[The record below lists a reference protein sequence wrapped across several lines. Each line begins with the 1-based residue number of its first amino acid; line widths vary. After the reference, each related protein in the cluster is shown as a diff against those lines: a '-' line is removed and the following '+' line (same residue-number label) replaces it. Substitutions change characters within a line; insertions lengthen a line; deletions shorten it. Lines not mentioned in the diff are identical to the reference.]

1 MSNESNSEFHL
12 LTTSEAAHHLRLSP
26 RTLERWRAEGIGP
39 KFIKMGP
46 RAVLYTPA
54 ELASFLACSEF
65 QTTAEAS
72 PTSRRLKNEK
82 ASGGT
87 PRRKVRAR

>member
-1 MSNESNSEFHL
+1 MSIESKSKFDL
-12 LTTSEAAHHLRLSP
+12 LTTAEAAEHLRLSP

-46 RAVLYTPA
+46 RAVLYAPT
-54 ELASFLACSEF
+54 ELASFVARNEF

-82 ASGGT
+82 ASGGI
-87 PRRKVRAR
+87 PKRIVRAQ